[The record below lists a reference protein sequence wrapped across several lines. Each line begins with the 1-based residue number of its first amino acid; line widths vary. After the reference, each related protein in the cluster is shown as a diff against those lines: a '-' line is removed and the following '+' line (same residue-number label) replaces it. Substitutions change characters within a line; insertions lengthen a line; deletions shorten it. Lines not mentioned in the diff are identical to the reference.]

1 MKLRDFL
8 AAVMPQTGVRVIART
23 RIGTNKRN
31 KPFTY
36 FQHLPCNSHE
46 QAQQAVTQLVK
57 ATDADVY
64 YALATFNQAFHTNKK
79 GKKVI
84 RVRENVCKLKALW
97 LDIDFKHG
105 LSDHTQVVAALREFS
120 NRSGM
125 PMPSILV
132 HSGNGLHAYWPF
144 EEEIDGIRW
153 QRLADRLKG
162 QCQKFGI
169 AADHACTA
177 DACRVLR
184 PVGTINHKDPD
195 NLKIVKAVASNRLF
209 DVAVLEAALFGGSDT
224 DGLGATPDWVRT
236 VVGGDTQELQ
246 GHVGARRDVESYFSE
261 ITTGCGV
268 LKHAHESKGVD
279 CSEPEWVA
287 VLQILR
293 FCKDGELFIH
303 EVSSGH
309 VGYDPEDTKEKY
321 QQRLDNDA
329 GPTLCSNF
337 AGYRP
342 EICSKCPHYNKIKT
356 PLSLGEE
363 KPATASGKEFPLK
376 TWRPIAGHMG
386 MERKMF
392 DPASNQYYW
401 EKKLSR
407 SWELKAAARAISDAH
422 YSYTVVSRLGS
433 GRPIEIDL
441 PGFMLGSP
449 PDLKKTLAEA
459 GAPLVQSELNEW
471 MSLMSTWLQELQK
484 SRKVGDAVDRMGW
497 IEAMEDKHIDR
508 LGFTAGTSSF
518 LRDGSQK
525 TGLRISAEYQEIAK
539 HYTPVGELSNWRR
552 AADFITEQ
560 DNPAFTAVL
569 ASAFAAPIFGF
580 TNMPGAMLTVVSTH
594 SGVGKTSAMKVAQ
607 AVWGSPTNGMN
618 STTDT
623 HLSVIRK
630 VAFLKNLPIYWDE
643 IRGQKSLENFY
654 HTAFDVAQGKE
665 RTRLDSGAKMRTI
678 NTWKTMVV
686 GASNESLFDYMA
698 QQGGAS
704 NAATARTFEIVVDPF
719 DDPTRAS
726 RNAMFGVLDTNYGV
740 AGQKF
745 AEYLAEND
753 NKVQKTTAQLYERL
767 YSDWKLNEGERFWAA
782 ICATLLLGA
791 ALANACGLTKI
802 NEKTLS
808 VFLRDNV
815 TRLRVRTNSSMLG
828 STPRELVIGYLQA
841 HQDGQLVIDAF
852 PTPGQTGLPQMISQ
866 PHSRLMIVKGG
877 DMVRIRKQ
885 DFTDWLRKS
894 KNLTFSAIEEAMGT
908 DLQMRQLSTKL
919 AGGTKWELPKSRCLE
934 LVFDDSV

>member
-1 MKLRDFL
+1 MKLLEFL

-23 RIGTNKRN
+23 REGLNKRN

-36 FQHLPCNSHE
+36 FQHLPCNTHE
-46 QAQQAVTQLVK
+46 QAQQAVKQIVK

-64 YALATFNQAFHTNKK
+64 YALATFKQSFHSNNK

-84 RVRENVCKLKALW
+84 RVRENVSKLKALW

-132 HSGNGLHAYWPF
+132 HSGNGIHAYWPF

-153 QRLADRLKG
+153 QALANGLK
-162 QCQKFGI
+162 QICQDHGL

-177 DACRVLR
+177 DPCRVLR
-184 PVGTINHKDPD
+184 PIGTLNRKDPD
-195 NLKIVKAVASNRLF
+195 NPKIVKGISTGALF
-209 DVAVLEAALFGGSDT
+209 DPSKLEAAL
-224 DGLGATPDWVRT
+224 LGERNTADETAVPLHLRG
-236 VVGGDTQELQ
+236 VVGTGYTELQ
-246 GHVGARRDVESYFSE
+246 GHVGGRREVESFFSE
-261 ITTGCGV
+261 IIPQCGA
-268 LKHAHESKGVD
+268 LRYAHESRGAD
-279 CSEPEWVA
+279 CSEPEWVG
-287 VLQILR
+287 VLQIL
-293 FCKDGELFIH
+293 KHTSDGQLFIH
-303 EVSSGH
+303 EVSDGH
-309 VGYDPEDTKEKY
+309 ADYTPEDTKEKF

-329 GPTLCSNF
+329 GPTLCSTF
-337 AGYRP
+337 ATYRP
-342 EICSKCPHYNKIKT
+342 EICKACPHWNKIKT

-363 KPATASGKEFPLK
+363 KPVTATGKEFPLK
-376 TWRPIAGHMG
+376 TWRPIEGHMG

-392 DPASNQYYW
+392 DPGSNQYYW

-407 SWELKAAARAISDAH
+407 SWELKTASRAIADSH
-422 YSYTVVSRLGS
+422 YSYTVVSRLGK
-433 GRPIEIDL
+433 GKPIEIDL

-459 GAPLVQSELNEW
+459 GAPLVHNEVNEW
-471 MSLMSTWLQELQK
+471 MILMSTWLQELQK
-484 SRKVGDAVDRMGW
+484 ARTVGDAVDRMGW
-497 IEAMEDKHIDR
+497 IEALEDKHIDR

-518 LRDGSQK
+518 LRDGTHK

-539 HYTPVGELSNWRR
+539 HYTPVGELSNWRK
-552 AADFITEQ
+552 AADFITDQ

-607 AVWGSPTNGMN
+607 AVWGSPSNGMN

-719 DDPTRAS
+719 DDPTRAA

-740 AGQKF
+740 AGQVF
-745 AEYLAEND
+745 SEYLATND
-753 NKVQKTTAQLYERL
+753 NKIQNATAQLYERL
-767 YSDWKLNEGERFWAA
+767 YTDWKLNEGERFWAA

-791 ALANACGLTKI
+791 ALANACGLTRI

-808 VFLRDNV
+808 TFLRDNV

-841 HQDGQLVIDAF
+841 HQDGQMVIDAF
-852 PTPGQTGLPQMISQ
+852 PAPGQTALPQMLSQ
-866 PHSRLMIVKGG
+866 PSSRLMIVKGG

-894 KNLTFSAIEEAMGT
+894 KNLTFSAIEEAMGA
-908 DLQMRQLSTKL
+908 DLQMRQLNTKL

-934 LVFDDSV
+934 LIFDDSV